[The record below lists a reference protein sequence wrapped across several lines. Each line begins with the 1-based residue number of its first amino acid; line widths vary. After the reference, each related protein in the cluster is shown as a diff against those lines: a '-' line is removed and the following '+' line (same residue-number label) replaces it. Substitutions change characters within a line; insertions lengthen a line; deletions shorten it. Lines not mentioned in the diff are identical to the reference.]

1 MPNWVEQDL
10 VVVGPREDMERFV
23 SLAVE
28 VPPRQEQRQ
37 GWLPVFAFNRVC
49 PLRPDEE
56 RSAEGDP
63 EDGLILQ
70 VTWSHTAAYFFIHSA
85 WQHPQHFYLVRLLRD
100 WPSLSFCCAVNEEL
114 NQFGGLIAGIDGAVT
129 DLVWDY
135 DSRYNRRSHAGR
147 ISSLKRRFGR
157 VLRDGRPF
165 QVFLRF
171 RPRPL
176 RVHYGVDA
184 TFDQDGWPLYLRTEA
199 ECRRLIRNRPD
210 AIVLRQSRA
219 SGQWRRVSRL
229 CKGHIWK
236 GR

>member
-1 MPNWVEQDL
+1 
-10 VVVGPREDMERFV
+10 MERLV

-28 VPPRQEQRQ
+28 MPSKQEQRQ

-49 PLRPDEE
+49 
-56 RSAEGDP
+56 
-63 EDGLILQ
+63 
-70 VTWSHTAAYFFIHSA
+70 
-85 WQHPQHFYLVRLLRD
+85 
-100 WPSLSFCCAVNEEL
+100 
-114 NQFGGLIAGIDGAVT
+114 GLIAGIDGTVT
-129 DLVWDY
+129 DLVQDFDW
-135 DSRYNRRSHAGR
+135 RCNKRSYTARAGA
-147 ISSLKRRFGR
+147 LKSRFGR

-184 TFDQDGWPLYLRTEA
+184 TFDQDGWPLCLRTEA